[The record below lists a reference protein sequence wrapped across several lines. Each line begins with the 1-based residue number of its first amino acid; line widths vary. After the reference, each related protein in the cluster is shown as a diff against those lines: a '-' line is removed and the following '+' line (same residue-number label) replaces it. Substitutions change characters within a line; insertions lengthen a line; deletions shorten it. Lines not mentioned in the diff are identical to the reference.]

1 MNLPNGEQ
9 GCQDCLYSTVQNNAV
24 MSILCINSRCCQSF
38 FILLFFFPF
47 REIAMLN
54 VAFLDVSQRQRTC
67 CQAKT
72 RPMSTISWAFEV
84 TGSAQE
90 KKKKKKG
97 LYSKQ
102 QNVNCRSI
110 TSNFQMLRCE
120 NRAQTKDFS
129 KN

>member
-90 KKKKKKG
+90 KKKKKKD
-97 LYSKQ
+97 
-102 QNVNCRSI
+102 SI
-110 TSNFQMLRCE
+110 ASNKM
-120 NRAQTKDFS
+120 
-129 KN
+129 